1 MIANLAS
8 TQDQKYVFNLR
19 STMFCCFAV
28 GKLLPSNNNRK
39 GSLYRKLKLQQTPH
53 IDKYEVSLGL
63 HATHDDGH
71 KLNATSYIQTKSVRT
86 RASRLLLTL
95 TRIIM
100 LRSKYTQKY
109 HSTSSSRNSFFG
121 DEQFFKTLVFLKKK
135 IKSITYIL
143 LLSSLSPMITRGA
156 SAKLIVSAF
165 FIFNYKYA
173 SRTM

>member
-1 MIANLAS
+1 MTLNSINMIANLAS

-86 RASRLLLTL
+86 RASRLLFTL

-100 LRSKYTQKY
+100 LRSKHTHTHTEKY
-109 HSTSSSRNSFFG
+109 CSTKNN
-121 DEQFFKTLVFLKKK
+121 FFKL
-135 IKSITYIL
+135 
-143 LLSSLSPMITRGA
+143 
-156 SAKLIVSAF
+156 
-165 FIFNYKYA
+165 
-173 SRTM
+173 

>member
-1 MIANLAS
+1 MALNSTNMIANLAS

-39 GSLYRKLKLQQTPH
+39 GSLYRKLKLRQTPYK
-53 IDKYEVSLGL
+53 DKYEVSLGL

-86 RASRLLLTL
+86 RASRLLFTL

-100 LRSKYTQKY
+100 LRSKHTHTGILLNEKY
-109 HSTSSSRNSFFG
+109 
-121 DEQFFKTLVFLKKK
+121 FFKL
-135 IKSITYIL
+135 
-143 LLSSLSPMITRGA
+143 
-156 SAKLIVSAF
+156 
-165 FIFNYKYA
+165 
-173 SRTM
+173 

>member
-1 MIANLAS
+1 LEFWFLHLN
-8 TQDQKYVFNLR
+8 TGQQYVFNLW

-39 GSLYRKLKLQQTPH
+39 GSLYRKLKLRQTPYK
-53 IDKYEVSLGL
+53 DKYEVSLSL

-121 DEQFFKTLVFLKKK
+121 DEQFFKTLVFWKRKRNP
-135 IKSITYIL
+135 
-143 LLSSLSPMITRGA
+143 SLIYCYSR
-156 SAKLIVSAF
+156 VSTLWLQEAYLQ
-165 FIFNYKYA
+165 N
-173 SRTM
+173 

>member
-1 MIANLAS
+1 MQTLL
-8 TQDQKYVFNLR
+8 VLR
-19 STMFCCFAV
+19 TKICVQFAVQNVVCFAV
-28 GKLLPSNNNRK
+28 GQLLPTNNNRK

-86 RASRLLLTL
+86 RASRLLFTL

-100 LRSKYTQKY
+100 LRSKHT
-109 HSTSSSRNSFFG
+109 HTHRNTAQRKIIFLSFS
-121 DEQFFKTLVFLKKK
+121 FLKKK
-135 IKSITYIL
+135 NKSITYIL